1 MGWTVAARIFCFVGL
16 LSLGPIVLAAAE
28 GVSSSPSVDKG
39 SFNLFSPTPRALM
52 REMVT
57 DRPDKTESPYTVDA
71 GHFQLEMDLL
81 SYSYD
86 KYNHLPNATVVE
98 SWAFAPINLKAGLL
112 NNLDAQLILEPYNKV
127 RVHERATGLVTR
139 QQGFGDITAR
149 LKYNLWGNDEGKTAL
164 GLMPFLKLP
173 TSHDGLGN
181 NSVEGGLI
189 VPLALSLPA
198 DFGLGAMVEFDAIRD
213 SFGGGYH
220 PEFINS
226 LTVGHDLFGNLGG
239 YVEFFSL
246 VSAESRSPWVST
258 FDVGLTYGIGKNLQL
273 DCGVNIGLTRS
284 ADDINPFLGLS
295 FRY

>member
-1 MGWTVAARIFCFVGL
+1 
-16 LSLGPIVLAAAE
+16 
-28 GVSSSPSVDKG
+28 
-39 SFNLFSPTPRALM
+39 M
-52 REMVT
+52 RELVT

-71 GHFQLEMDLL
+71 GHYQLEMDLV
-81 SYSYD
+81 SYSDD
-86 KYNHLPNATVVE
+86 KHNRLPNATEVE
-98 SWAFAPINLKAGLL
+98 SWTVPSINLKAGLL
-112 NNLDAQLILEPYNKV
+112 NNLDAQLILLPYNKV

-139 QQGFGDITAR
+139 QHGFGDVTAR

-164 GLMPFLKLP
+164 GLLPFVKLP
-173 TSHDGLGN
+173 TSYDGLGN

-189 VPLALSLPA
+189 IPLALSLPG
-198 DFGLGAMVEFDAIRD
+198 DFGLGAMTEVDAIRD

-226 LTVGHDLFGNLGG
+226 ITLGHDLFGNLGG

-246 VSAESRSPWVST
+246 VSAESRSPWIGT
-258 FDVGLTYGIGKNLQL
+258 FDVGLTYGIGKNIQL

-284 ADDINPFLGLS
+284 ADDVNPFLGIS